1 MNNSIT
7 LEYEEY
13 ITIIKALEYLA
24 YKWEP
29 YVDCDEML
37 TGQNRTQTR
46 GSGYFE
52 QKDYT
57 DAINQAAAK
66 LGNLIR
72 NRKLKLCQKELFPV
86 ISNSKNI
93 TNSSFIIHP
102 DSYRANNISYTI
114 SRGDIMDNAKIA
126 SVQIKFMKIDKNDSI
141 PSYIDAQSITY
152 MTTMENNCY
161 YIPVCI
167 IDYGFSKF
175 MYPDWKGIIKFSE
188 LEQYEEAKAE
198 KRGRHQK
205 ISDIKFA
212 IFFLELISK
221 GQILTKN
228 DVNKERKE
236 IYGKV
241 LDASKEKFKD
251 PTLNYKYIS
260 EKTKPYLDV
269 FEGKYIEI
277 YNR

>member
-1 MNNSIT
+1 MNNDSII
-7 LEYEEY
+7 LEAEEN
-13 ITIIKALEYLA
+13 ITIMKALEYLA

-72 NRKLKLCQKELFPV
+72 NRKLKLCQRELFPV

-141 PSYIDAQSITY
+141 PSYIDAQSITH
-152 MTTMENNCY
+152 TATMENNCY

-188 LEQYEEAKAE
+188 LEQYEEVKIE
-198 KRGRHQK
+198 NRGRK
-205 ISDIKFA
+205 KTLLDNDIA
-212 IFFLELISK
+212 ICLLKHIDE
-221 GQILTKN
+221 IL
-228 DVNKERKE
+228 
-236 IYGKV
+236 
-241 LDASKEKFKD
+241 SKENKLQEQKQD
-251 PTLNYKYIS
+251 ALIKAIKNKYPNITLQDRTIIDQIR
-260 EKTKPYLDV
+260 PYLSIFD
-269 FEGKYIEI
+269 GKYIEI
-277 YNR
+277 HNN